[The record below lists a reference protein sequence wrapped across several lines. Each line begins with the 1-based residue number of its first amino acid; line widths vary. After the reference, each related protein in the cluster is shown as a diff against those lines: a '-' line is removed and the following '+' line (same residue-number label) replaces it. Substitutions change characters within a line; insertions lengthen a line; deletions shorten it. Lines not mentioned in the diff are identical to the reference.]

1 MKLNINKHQQTQ
13 TQQKLNLKPK
23 PSWWSW
29 ISPLQTSTK
38 ILWSKPK
45 HKHKLNPSFSCKERK
60 ETQTQKCILI
70 HWSKPTLQSTPTLTE
85 LRFCKIL
92 IQTQKTLRMGEG
104 ESVEMGEGKGEWV
117 RVNRLGW
124 MGEGLRVNRWGEGEL
139 IRVNG
144 WGWIGE
150 WVRCGWIGEWV
161 SVKLQRWRW
170 VKVNRVRNFGDGRN
184 FWALSTKR
192 VEGETETE

>member
-23 PSWWSW
+23 PKPKPSWWRW
-29 ISPLQTSTK
+29 ISPLQTLTK

-45 HKHKLNPSFSCKERK
+45 HKHKLNPSFSCRERK

-70 HWSKPTLQSTPTLTE
+70 HWSKPTLQSAPTPTPTE

-92 IQTQKTLRMGEG
+92 TQTQKTWEWVRVNWLRW
-104 ESVEMGEGKGEWV
+104 VRV

-124 MGEGLRVNRWGEGEL
+124 IGWDGWGWGWMGEGES
-139 IRVNG
+139 VNG
-144 WGWIGE
+144 WGWMGE
-150 WVRCGWIGEWV
+150 VRVNRLGWGVGESVNGWVWSFSDGDGWGWIG
-161 SVKLQRWRW
+161 
-170 VKVNRVRNFGDGRN
+170 
-184 FWALSTKR
+184 
-192 VEGETETE
+192 